1 MAEKPPAE
9 GKLASVHELEQ
20 KRLLARGLLIKSR
33 LYRFFALAFALT
45 GVVVFITLYMRD
57 VHGHL
62 LEAMHDLSIIGLVLL
77 PFLPAVLLSYLAQ
90 KTERQ
95 FAALVTKPEGDHTP
109 PHEKK

>member
-1 MAEKPPAE
+1 M
-9 GKLASVHELEQ
+9 HELEQ

-62 LEAMHDLSIIGLVLL
+62 LEAMHDLSIIGLAAAL
-77 PFLPAVLLSYLAQ
+77 PSGGTSFYLAQ

>member
-1 MAEKPPAE
+1 MAEKSPAE
-9 GKLASVHELEQ
+9 GKSASVHEWEQ
-20 KRLLARGLLIKSR
+20 KRLLARSLLIKSR

-62 LEAMHDLSIIGLVLL
+62 LEAVRDLSIVGLVLL

-90 KTERQ
+90 RTERQ
-95 FAALVTKPEGDHTP
+95 FAALVTKPEAEHAP